1 MDEKA
6 VTPVLM
12 PHETLRNRNRSAD
25 GDRMS
30 PVAALVRRH
39 DRDRFQTA
47 LFAPVAQRE
56 ALLALYAFNYEIARV
71 REAVREPML
80 GRIRL
85 QWWREAIAAACEGR
99 AVRPHEVVMPLTAA
113 IRGRGLTRT
122 HLDALIDAREGDLEA
137 DGPATLA
144 ALETYSEGSSAR
156 LMLLAG
162 EILGLSEGAASAP
175 LRAAGIGYGLAGLL
189 RAMPFHAAAGRSYIP
204 DDLAA
209 ESGLDLDDYRSR
221 RSSPA
226 LRRAAAALADRA
238 RQQLATARRD
248 RAAIPRRALAA
259 VLPAVVA
266 SRYLVRLERAGYDP
280 FARALAVADPL
291 QSWRL
296 LAAVLRN
303 RF

>member
-1 MDEKA
+1 M
-6 VTPVLM
+6 
-12 PHETLRNRNRSAD
+12 
-25 GDRMS
+25 
-30 PVAALVRRH
+30 AALVRRH

-47 LFAPVAQRE
+47 LFAPVVQRE

-85 QWWREAIAAACEGR
+85 QWWREAIAAACEGG

-113 IRGRGLTRT
+113 IRGNGLSRA
-122 HLDALIDAREGDLEA
+122 HLDALIDARESDLEA

-144 ALETYSEGSSAR
+144 ALETYCEGSSAR

-162 EILGLSEGAASAP
+162 EILGLPEGAASAP
-175 LRAAGIGYGLAGLL
+175 LRAAGIAYGLAGLL

-204 DDLAA
+204 GDLAA
-209 ESGLDLDDYRSR
+209 DNGLDPADYRSR

-226 LRRAAAALADRA
+226 LRRVAEALADRA
-238 RQQLATARRD
+238 RQRLAAARRD
-248 RAAIPRRALAA
+248 RATIPRRALGAA
-259 VLPAVVA
+259 LPAVVA
-266 SRYLVRLERAGYDP
+266 SRYLARLERAGHDP
-280 FARALAVADPL
+280 FAQVLAAPDPL